1 MFLNYSSNYRHPP
14 SIAARIFPSLIT
26 GFQRSWF
33 PGFQSVLW
41 GC

>member
-1 MFLNYSSNYRHPP
+1 MFLNYSPNYRHPP
-14 SIAARIFPSLIT
+14 SLLT
-26 GFQRSWF
+26 GFQRLWF